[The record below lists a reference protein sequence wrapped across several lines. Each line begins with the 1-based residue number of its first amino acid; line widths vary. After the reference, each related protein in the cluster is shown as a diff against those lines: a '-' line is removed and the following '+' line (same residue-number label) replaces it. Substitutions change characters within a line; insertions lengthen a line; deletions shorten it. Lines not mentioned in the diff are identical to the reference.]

1 MTDTNLF
8 YQMTFQYSAINLSL
22 QEALSYLQKIYNNL
36 QLLDNQYE
44 IINYEKLI
52 YIDYYYNENED
63 IQFYLKKIKKKIAKT
78 WINKQKLI
86 NRLTN

>member
-8 YQMTFQYSAINLSL
+8 YQMTFQYSSVNLSL

-36 QLLDNQYE
+36 QLLDNQYD

>member
-8 YQMTFQYSAINLSL
+8 YQMTSKYSSINLSL
-22 QEALSYLQKIYNNL
+22 QGALSYLQKIYNNL
-36 QLLDNQYE
+36 KLLDNQYD

-63 IQFYLKKIKKKIAKT
+63 IQFYLKKIKKKISKT
-78 WINKQKLI
+78 WIDKQKLI